1 MTDHRSSMDYLLDID
16 DRHDEMRLTLA
27 KALTALHTLELLMM
41 SRPVNQRSAE
51 QIRAARREIT
61 AQLRMAA

>member
-1 MTDHRSSMDYLLDID
+1 MTDHRSSMDYLLGID
-16 DRHDEMRLTLA
+16 DRHDEMRMTLA
-27 KALTALHTLELLMM
+27 KALTALQM

-61 AQLRMAA
+61 QQLRMAS

>member
-1 MTDHRSSMDYLLDID
+1 MTDHRSSMDYLLGID

-27 KALTALHTLELLMM
+27 KALTALQM

-61 AQLRMAA
+61 AQLRMAS

>member
-1 MTDHRSSMDYLLDID
+1 MTDHRSSMDYLLGID
-16 DRHDEMRLTLA
+16 EHHDEMHLTLA
-27 KALTALHTLELLMM
+27 KALTALRM

-61 AQLRMAA
+61 AQLRMAS